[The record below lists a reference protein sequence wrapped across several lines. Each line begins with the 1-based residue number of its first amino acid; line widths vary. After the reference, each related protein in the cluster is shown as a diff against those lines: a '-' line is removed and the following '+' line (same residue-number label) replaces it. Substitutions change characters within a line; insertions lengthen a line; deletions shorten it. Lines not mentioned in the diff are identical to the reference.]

1 MALPKPKPKTLIKYS
16 VFSALGLGAFF
27 LYANDHEPPVLTGFS
42 FEADSQEV
50 GEYVFSGAISDERGV
65 AKAAFSCL
73 DGDQIR
79 MVIDV
84 AMSGSNRN
92 QVSFGLIS
100 KSPHWAG
107 NWSGTSYELQFQGR
121 TNLGERAPSCIW
133 RAELKDSLGNTKT
146 EVLK

>member
-1 MALPKPKPKTLIKYS
+1 MAWPKPKPKTLIKYS
-16 VFSALGLGAFF
+16 AFTALGLVAYF
-27 LYANDHEPPVLTGFS
+27 LYTNDHEPPVLTGFS

-73 DGDQIR
+73 DGDQVR

-107 NWSGTSYELQFQGR
+107 NWSGTSYELEFRGQ
-121 TNLGERAPSCIW
+121 TNLGEQGPSCIW
-133 RAELKDSLGNTKT
+133 QAELKDSLGNTKT